1 MSGSIVRRSVESK
14 SSEETSEEDFE
25 SIKNDLAKLLTE
37 EQNKQLDSILDQF
50 NSNVTTLE
58 QKVGGLVW
66 TFCYSVEIKINF
78 MNFLPNSQVQILELG
93 LSAATANVGKAVSS
107 NNEQTMSENKV

>member
-1 MSGSIVRRSVESK
+1 MSAFPCLHYSIEFAWIFQLCMSGSIVRRSVESK

-58 QKVGGLVW
+58 QKVGGLV
-66 TFCYSVEIKINF
+66 
-78 MNFLPNSQVQILELG
+78 
-93 LSAATANVGKAVSS
+93 
-107 NNEQTMSENKV
+107 